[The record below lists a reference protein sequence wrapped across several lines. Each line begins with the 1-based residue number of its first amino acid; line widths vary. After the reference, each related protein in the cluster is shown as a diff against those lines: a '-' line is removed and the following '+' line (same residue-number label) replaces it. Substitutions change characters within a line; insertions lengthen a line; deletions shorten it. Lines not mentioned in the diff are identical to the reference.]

1 MAHVNNSCDV
11 VKKLSCLMPER
22 TCRADIIYYA
32 SKIRR
37 PLLVRGHQAVRHLS
51 FFLSFTF
58 YLATYPYS
66 INPQSEIHLLSHT
79 HTPQSPK
86 SLAKQRGARGVLFRP
101 TGPPN
106 PCGKTHKLWP
116 GPPNPQGKTYTLWAG
131 PPNPRGISHTV
142 TPTPP
147 QYGQRC
153 SPDSPNMASIQP
165 KTARRDPTW
174 P

>member
-1 MAHVNNSCDV
+1 
-11 VKKLSCLMPER
+11 MPER

-116 GPPNPQGKTYTLWAG
+116 GPPNPQGKPTRYGPDRPIRVAFPTLSR
-131 PPNPRGISHTV
+131 PHHL
-142 TPTPP
+142 
-147 QYGQRC
+147 
-153 SPDSPNMASIQP
+153 NMAKDAPQI
-165 KTARRDPTW
+165 APTW
-174 P
+174 PQYSPRQPGVIQHGLKTAQDGLRWSQDRPT